1 MKTDVQI
8 QKDVMEELKWEPGL
22 KTSDIGVTAKDGVV
36 TLSGQV
42 DTYLKKLSAERAAKR
57 VSGVKAVAEDIRIGS
72 SPLYARTD
80 SEIAAAALTALKWNS
95 AVQEEK
101 VKIKVEDGIVK
112 LEGEV
117 EWDYQRTQAKRS
129 IESLNGVKMVIN
141 LITLKPKVSADGIEE
156 KISAAF
162 QRHASIDAK
171 GIDVSVSGSK
181 VILRGKVRSFAE
193 KDDAADAA
201 WAAPGVTSVENH
213 LSIEI
218 PEMAYN

>member
-8 QKDVMEELKWEPGL
+8 QKDVMDELKWEPGL
-22 KTSDIGVTAKDGVV
+22 KTSEIGVTAKDGVV

-57 VSGVKAVAEDIRIGS
+57 VSGVKAVAEDIQVGS

-101 VKIKVEDGIVK
+101 IKIKVEDGIVK

-129 IESLNGVKMVIN
+129 IESLTGVRMVIN
-141 LITLKPKVSADGIEE
+141 LISLKPRVSADGIEE
-156 KISAAF
+156 KIGAAF

-171 GIDVSVSGSK
+171 AIDVSVSGSK
-181 VILRGKVRSFAE
+181 VILRGKVRSFTE
-193 KDDAADAA
+193 RDDAADAA

-218 PEMAYN
+218 PELAYN